1 MLNQLN
7 HKARFLQLRDDA
19 FVLKCMQYAKWTLA
33 HLMVDIEQASQ
44 SPNRT
49 PVERDYQSY
58 GALLVNNLAPKLTQL
73 LFPSN
78 RPFYN
83 IALSDELRQAAANQ
97 ANPAAVQSQLSRME
111 MDSCQGLFRNSSY
124 SQLVNATK
132 HLIVTGNVLTFRDSK
147 LHKTIAYGLQQ
158 YVVQRDAR
166 GIVLDIVLREFTWFD
181 ALDMQTQTQLIKANP
196 GRYGQRLMQ
205 STNCERLRVELYT
218 RIERQNA
225 MMPGGEP
232 TYVVT
237 QEADTVPVG
246 SPSRYPE
253 HLCPYQVL
261 TWNLV
266 PGEHYGRGLVE
277 DFAGDFASL
286 SDMSFA
292 LGLYNI
298 NMMRVVNLVQNGAGS
313 DIDEIARSE
322 TGQFV
327 QGNAGA
333 VSAYEAGDY
342 QKAQQVNQQLQE
354 TFTRL
359 QRAFMYSANTR
370 DAERV
375 TAYELQQAAQEV
387 ENTLGGVY
395 SSLAETWQV
404 PLAHILLLEVN
415 PGILTG
421 IVTKSVKLDIV
432 AGIPAL
438 GRASDVQNILQAVQE
453 ANAIVIPLVQID
465 KRIDPQKL
473 MDIIYAGRSVDT
485 AVLFKSPEQIAK
497 EKEADQQI
505 ANGTQQVQQANVQA
519 QQQAALQAIQKQ

>member
-1 MLNQLN
+1 M
-7 HKARFLQLRDDA
+7 QLRDDA
-19 FVLKCMQYAKWTLA
+19 FILKCMQYAKWTLA
-33 HLMVDIEQASQ
+33 HLMVDTEIASQ

-58 GALLVNNLAPKLTQL
+58 GAMLVNNLGPKLTQL

-78 RPFYN
+78 RPFYS
-83 IALSDELRQAAANQ
+83 ISLSDTLQAAASAK

-124 SQLVNATK
+124 SQLVAATK
-132 HLIVTGNVLTFRDSK
+132 HLIVTGNALTYRDSK
-147 LHKTIAYGLQQ
+147 AHRTVTYGLQQ

-166 GIVLDIVLREFTWFD
+166 GVVLDVVLREFTYFD
-181 ALDMQTQTQLIKANP
+181 ALDVSTQTQLIKANP
-196 GRYGQRLMQ
+196 GRYGNRLMN
-205 STNCERLRVELYT
+205 STEGDRLRVELYT
-218 RIERQNA
+218 RIERQNPMNA
-225 MMPGGEP
+225 FSEAK
-232 TYVVT
+232 YVIT
-237 QEADTVPVG
+237 QQADTVSVG
-246 SPSRYPE
+246 TPSSYPE

-261 TWNLV
+261 TWTLV

-286 SDMSFA
+286 SDLSLA

-313 DIDEIARSE
+313 DIDEIAQSE

-327 QGNAGA
+327 QGNSGA
-333 VSAYEAGDY
+333 ISAYEAGDAN
-342 QKAQQVNQQLQE
+342 KAQQVNQQLQE
-354 TFTRL
+354 TFSRL
-359 QRAFMYSANTR
+359 TRAFMYSANTR

-395 SSLAETWQV
+395 SSLAESWQV

-415 PGILTG
+415 PGVLEG
-421 IVTKSVKLDIV
+421 IVTKDVKLDIM

-453 ANAIVIPLVQID
+453 ANAIVIPLVQVD

-485 AVLFKSPEQIAK
+485 SVLFKSPEQIAK
-497 EKEADQQI
+497 EQQADQQI
-505 ANGTQQVQQANVQA
+505 ANGQQQVQQASIQA
-519 QQQAALQAIQKQ
+519 QQQAALQALGKQ